1 MPENVN
7 QMLNIT
13 KDMSKSI
20 ARMQDSWDQMTE
32 VLDKQ
37 SNIILEIKKQSKVQG
52 SHEISENQN
61 DVVQASPIILES
73 NMLEDV
79 RNNEVEKIDQ
89 RDLLV
94 ISKKSSLISHIEFV
108 ILDEFKNEK
117 IKVFLFTKM
126 IKESMQVSMVRILIL
141 QLFKIRGRVF
151 SNWGRRIWCEQASI
165 SMFLNLE
172 DKIHLE
178 GEGTVMTLVI
188 DKLFEFSFVIE

>member
-1 MPENVN
+1 M
-7 QMLNIT
+7 
-13 KDMSKSI
+13 
-20 ARMQDSWDQMTE
+20 
-32 VLDKQ
+32 
-37 SNIILEIKKQSKVQG
+37 EIKEQSKVQG

-151 SNWGRRIWCEQASI
+151 SNWGRRIWCEQASN
-165 SMFLNLE
+165 SMFQNLK

-178 GEGTVMTLVI
+178 GEGNVMTHVM

>member
-37 SNIILEIKKQSKVQG
+37 SNIILEIKEQSKVQG

-126 IKESMQVSMVRILIL
+126 IKEPMQVSMVRILIL

-178 GEGTVMTLVI
+178 GEGTVMTLVM

>member
-37 SNIILEIKKQSKVQG
+37 SNIILEIKEQSKVQG

>member
-37 SNIILEIKKQSKVQG
+37 SNIILEIKEQSKVQG

-108 ILDEFKNEK
+108 ILDEFKDEK

-126 IKESMQVSMVRILIL
+126 IKESMQMVRILIL